1 MASRESQESVPEWKQ
16 LLRCQNCQSQ
26 IFWTLVAVQSLSYVW
41 LCNPMNCSTPG
52 FPVLHYLPEFAQTH
66 VHQVSD
72 AIQPS
77 RLLSPPFLLPSV
89 FPSIRVFS
97 VSWLF
102 ASGGQSIGASA
113 SASIL
118 PMNIQ
123 GWFPL
128 GLTGLI
134 SLLSKGL
141 SRVFSSTIIQKHQLF
156 DVQPSLSYNSHIH
169 TWLLEKS

>member
-1 MASRESQESVPEWKQ
+1 MISIWEFCSSLKYCCYCSVTKLCLTLWDPPWTAANQASLSFTIS
-16 LLRCQNCQSQ
+16 
-26 IFWTLVAVQSLSYVW
+26 QSL
-41 LCNPMNCSTPG
+41 LK
-52 FPVLHYLPEFAQTH
+52 L
-66 VHQVSD
+66 VS
-72 AIQPS
+72 IE
-77 RLLSPPFLLPSV
+77 LVMPPNYFIVCRPLILPSI
-89 FPSIRVFS
+89 FPSVGVFS

-156 DVQPSLSYNSHIH
+156 DVQPSLLYSSHIH
-169 TWLLEKS
+169 TWLLEKP